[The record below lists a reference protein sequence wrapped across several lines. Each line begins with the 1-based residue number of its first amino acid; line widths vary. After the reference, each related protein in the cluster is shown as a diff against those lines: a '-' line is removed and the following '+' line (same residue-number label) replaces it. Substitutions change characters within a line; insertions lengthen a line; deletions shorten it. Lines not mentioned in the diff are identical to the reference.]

1 MQKLS
6 NAELERP
13 ALEIAR
19 QLPKIP
25 LHLVLDNV
33 RSALNTGA
41 VFRTCDAFRIHTL
54 HLCGITAYPPHREI
68 QKTALGATES
78 VNWQYWP
85 DTLTCVRHLKSEG
98 IKTYAAEQVRD
109 SILLQDFMPPE
120 SAVAVILGHEMEG
133 VSQNVIDLCDGCIEI
148 PQGGIKHSLNV
159 SVSAGI
165 ICWEIWKKRRQ

>member
-6 NAELERP
+6 NAELDRP
-13 ALEIAR
+13 ALEISR
-19 QLPKIP
+19 KLPKIP

-41 VFRTCDAFRIHTL
+41 IFRTCDAFRIDTL
-54 HLCGITAYPPHREI
+54 HLCGITAQPPHREI

-78 VNWQYWP
+78 VNWKYWP
-85 DTLTCVRHLKSEG
+85 DTLSAIKALKSEN
-98 IKTYAAEQVRD
+98 ILIYAAEQVHNAV
-109 SILLQDFMPPE
+109 LLQDFVMPGKVI
-120 SAVAVILGHEMEG
+120 AIILGHEMDG
-133 VSQNVIDLCDGCIEI
+133 VSQQVIDQCDGCIEI

-165 ICWEIWKKRRQ
+165 ICWEIWKKSKS